1 VLLDIQKSY
10 ELLANYGC
18 FVREICDTCGAV
30 LGAVRF
36 TRKGEAGE
44 WCSRGC
50 RGGKE
55 AHTPGTCRRCHAKL
69 PNGKRRGAS
78 YCDDACRKA
87 HERGSGTKLSRTKQ
101 SIHAG
106 FCSIPGP
113 GSYPH
118 SRNAQSR
125 VIAGAGAEGVR
136 E

>member
-1 VLLDIQKSY
+1 MLTPQQSY
-10 ELLANYGC
+10 GLLAKHGC
-18 FVREICDTCGAV
+18 YAKECCDRCGQII
-30 LGAVRF
+30 GPVRF
-36 TRKGEAGE
+36 TRQANSGV

-50 RGGKE
+50 RDGEE
-55 AHTPGTCRRCHAKL
+55 AHTPGTCRGCRAKL
-69 PNGKRRGAS
+69 PDGKRRGAS

-87 HERGSGTKLSRTKQ
+87 HERASGTKLSRTKQ

-125 VIAGAGAEGVR
+125 VIAEEGAEGVR